1 MTTKIHYCLLPLL
14 ILSACTPKTTD
25 DTNDQTDTTEDTGTD
40 SYTDTGTALV
50 CGELE
55 EATSSMAQAGTIDT
69 DAASY
74 LVCAE
79 NAENETCPD
88 YSDLP
93 SSFIEDTIGN
103 PWGDPYC
110 WYSVLAAC
118 GPETSIT
125 DKCCYEFIFE
135 AIACA

>member
-1 MTTKIHYCLLPLL
+1 MTAKTHYCLLPLL
-14 ILSACTPKTTD
+14 ILTACTGTSD
-25 DTNDQTDTTEDTGTD
+25 DTSSETDTSEDSGTD
-40 SYTDTGTALV
+40 SYTDTGDALV

-74 LVCAE
+74 LVCADKDDDD
-79 NAENETCPD
+79 ETCPD
-88 YSDLP
+88 YVDLP
-93 SSFIEDTIGN
+93 GSFIEDTIGN

-118 GPETSIT
+118 GPETSIP
-125 DKCCYEFIFE
+125 DQCCYEFIFE